1 MCDVRDV
8 HLEAFLLLGHKRC
21 VSMKFVLINRCSQKV
36 DTSTVTGTDRVCDIV
51 RRRVKCIRREVWPI
65 VRCSHLAS
73 LASLIHRRVCIPR
86 PAFLSYSTR
95 IIVLRERF
103 VLTCIR
109 LQQSQ
114 NVRVHSDILISC
126 YVPRWIPRCYYC
138 GSNNRLLWCI
148 EHESDGHS

>member
-86 PAFLSYSTR
+86 PAFLSSYTNNR
-95 IIVLRERF
+95 
-103 VLTCIR
+103 
-109 LQQSQ
+109 
-114 NVRVHSDILISC
+114 
-126 YVPRWIPRCYYC
+126 VPRTFYVDVYKITTIAKHPGSVTYRYLVTCRDEFHVAITVGLITDYC
-138 GSNNRLLWCI
+138 GV
-148 EHESDGHS
+148 